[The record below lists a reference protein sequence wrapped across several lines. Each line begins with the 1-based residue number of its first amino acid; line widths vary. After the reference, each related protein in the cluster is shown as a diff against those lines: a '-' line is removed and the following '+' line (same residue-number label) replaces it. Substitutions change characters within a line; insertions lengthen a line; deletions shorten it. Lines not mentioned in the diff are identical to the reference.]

1 MLVLFTLMHYRAL
14 TDAFYSLSLYYNEV
28 TFFAVKKIEFF
39 LFSTK
44 KWKKIETAAGNP
56 YFLPTLLLVKIEM
69 MMRR

>member
-1 MLVLFTLMHYRAL
+1 MHS
-14 TDAFYSLSLYYNEV
+14 TLSLCI
-28 TFFAVKKIEFF
+28 TMKLLFFVVKKIEFF

-56 YFLPTLLLVKIEM
+56 YFLPTLLLEKIEM